1 MSGTGADITTLLT
14 SVKDGMLDQ
23 IGGALPIAGAV
34 FAAVAGIMIGVKL
47 FKKITGARS

>member
-1 MSGTGADITTLLT
+1 MDANVTTLLS

-34 FAAVAGIMIGVKL
+34 FAAIAGIMIGIKL